1 MLSLCMLF
9 LILGVGYFLV
19 GKKSRK
25 DLMNKIQQN
34 QLAVLG
40 GFILAYFL
48 FVRNNVEGYGSGE
61 CTMTPGRIEEV
72 VRDLHAHLVMDQ
84 GFEDNYPDINDWKW
98 IAINH
103 ITSSAYYR
111 NKQVKKWNED
121 AISQE
126 DLRIK
131 HGAPEPP
138 EVFDDE

>member
-1 MLSLCMLF
+1 MGKIKEAVQEWLEDH
-9 LILGVGYFLV
+9 GY
-19 GKKSRK
+19 
-25 DLMNKIQQN
+25 DLDFDM
-34 QLAVLG
+34 
-40 GFILAYFL
+40 
-48 FVRNNVEGYGSGE
+48 S
-61 CTMTPGRIEEV
+61 
-72 VRDLHAHLVMDQ
+72 
-84 GFEDNYPDINDWKW
+84 NYPDINDWKW